1 MGKLK
6 HSVLILGEGPTEFYY
21 FNSLRDVVKG
31 LTIRPDY
38 LKHTS
43 MRELEEKIEGGI
55 ADGYDRIFCVID
67 MDTKDEE
74 PERCQYARM
83 KKKYAKP
90 INKPKKGIYCEVRFF
105 ETHRC
110 TELFFL
116 YYFRYTAR
124 MYNDQLALLED
135 LNKKCGYEKTID
147 FFRKSKGLHSYFE
160 KQGGKL
166 DAAINN
172 AKHSMSEKL
181 SDGRTYTY
189 SELGEMIDELKGLIS
204 N

>member
-31 LTIRPDY
+31 LTIKPDY
-38 LKHTS
+38 PKHTS
-43 MRELEEKIEGGI
+43 MKELEEKIENGI

-74 PERCQYARM
+74 PERSQYTRL

-90 INKPKKGIYCEVRFF
+90 ISKPKKGIYSEVHFF

-124 MYNDQLALLED
+124 AYNNQSELLFE
-135 LNKKCGYEKTID
+135 LSKQCSYEKTID

-160 KQGGKL
+160 KNGGKL
-166 DAAINN
+166 DTAIRN
-172 AKHSMSEKL
+172 ANHSMEEKL
-181 SDGRTYTY
+181 ADGRKYTF
-189 SELGEMIDELKGLIS
+189 SELGRMIGELKALL
-204 N
+204 

>member
-38 LKHTS
+38 PKHTS

-135 LNKKCGYEKTID
+135 LNKETRILTPIHLADRLRPLCILASLQI
-147 FFRKSKGLHSYFE
+147 SKFHCLRF
-160 KQGGKL
+160 L
-166 DAAINN
+166 PFCILTAF
-172 AKHSMSEKL
+172 
-181 SDGRTYTY
+181 
-189 SELGEMIDELKGLIS
+189 
-204 N
+204 